1 MKMELKLSRIARKN
15 GYTIGRLS
23 INGKYFSDTLEDSD
37 RGLSSSMSLD
47 VLKKKKLPHIT
58 AIPTGKY
65 QITMDVISPRFSK
78 SKFYQQFGEGRVP
91 RLLNVPA
98 YQGVLIHCGNTAK
111 DTDGC
116 ILVGKNTKVGMVLD
130 SKQTYTNLY
139 PPLEAAAKRKENIFI
154 TIE

>member
-1 MKMELKLSRIARKN
+1 MELKLNRIARKN

-23 INGKYFSDTLEDSD
+23 INGKYFCDTLEDSD

-58 AIPTGKY
+58 AIPTGRY

-130 SKQTYTNLY
+130 SKQTYANLY
-139 PPLEAAAKRKENIFI
+139 PLLEAAAKHKENIFI

>member
-1 MKMELKLSRIARKN
+1 MELKLNRIARKN

-58 AIPTGKY
+58 AIPTGRY
-65 QITMDVISPRFSK
+65 QITMDVISQRFSK

-139 PPLEAAAKRKENIFI
+139 PLLEAAAKHKENIFI

>member
-1 MKMELKLSRIARKN
+1 MELKLKRIAKKN

-37 RGLSSSMSLD
+37 RGLDSSMSLD
-47 VLKKKKLPHIT
+47 VLKRKKLAHIT
-58 AIPTGKY
+58 AIPTGRY
-65 QITMDVISPRFSK
+65 QVTMDIISQRLSR
-78 SKFYQQFGEGRVP
+78 SKFYKQFGGGRVP

-98 YQGVLIHCGNTAK
+98 YEGILIHCGNTAK

-116 ILVGKNTKVGMVLD
+116 ILVGKNSKVGMVLD
-130 SKQTYTNLY
+130 SRITYSNLY
-139 PPLEAAAKRKENIFI
+139 PLLEAAAKRKEKIFI

>member
-1 MKMELKLSRIARKN
+1 MELKLNRIARKN

-58 AIPTGKY
+58 AIPTGRY

-130 SKQTYTNLY
+130 SKATYSNLY
-139 PPLEAAAKRKENIFI
+139 PILEVAYRRKEKIFI
-154 TIE
+154 TIQ